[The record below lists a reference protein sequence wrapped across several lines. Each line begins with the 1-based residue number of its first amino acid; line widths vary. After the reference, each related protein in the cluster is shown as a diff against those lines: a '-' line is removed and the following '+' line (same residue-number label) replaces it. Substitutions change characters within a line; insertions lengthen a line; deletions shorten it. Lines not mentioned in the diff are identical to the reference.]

1 MFCLVCV
8 IPFEPLR
15 PKGQRFFLH
24 RAANCSS
31 PEALTVV
38 PTVKLLCLFICYAEL
53 TNLLLICS

>member
-1 MFCLVCV
+1 MWV
-8 IPFEPLR
+8 IVNHSKAASLIEPIR

-38 PTVKLLCLFICYAEL
+38 PTAKTVML
-53 TNLLLICS
+53 